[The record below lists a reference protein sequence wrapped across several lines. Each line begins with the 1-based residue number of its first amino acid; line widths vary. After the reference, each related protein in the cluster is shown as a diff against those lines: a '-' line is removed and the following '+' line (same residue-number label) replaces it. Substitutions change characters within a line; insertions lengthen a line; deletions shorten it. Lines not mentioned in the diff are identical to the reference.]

1 MKKVFKIPDY
11 TGTNKL
17 VSALAAT
24 DSDEDAELLDDD
36 YWEENDSQPTALE
49 FLFVL
54 SYVLTAY
61 ASYHEFNEETSQ
73 PE

>member
-1 MKKVFKIPDY
+1 MNKVLKIPDY

-36 YWEENDSQPTALE
+36 YWEENDS
-49 FLFVL
+49 
-54 SYVLTAY
+54 
-61 ASYHEFNEETSQ
+61 
-73 PE
+73 